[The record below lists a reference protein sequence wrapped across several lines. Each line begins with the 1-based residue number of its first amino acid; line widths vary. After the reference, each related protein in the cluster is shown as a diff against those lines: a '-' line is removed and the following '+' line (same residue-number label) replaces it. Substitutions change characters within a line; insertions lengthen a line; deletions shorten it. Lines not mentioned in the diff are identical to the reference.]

1 MKHEMKSKLSW
12 EVYKNWE
19 EAVATPGNPLNPEK
33 LLTEWD
39 NAPRGKISQEPLS
52 SSSAGV

>member
-39 NAPRGKISQEPLS
+39 NAPQGKISQEPLS